1 MNSRTL
7 IAAAVASACAWPLA
21 AVARDTHSTHVS
33 SASPA
38 FSFSPIVTPHS
49 VDESAPWLTA
59 EETRARHTRG
69 ASYVS
74 LPNPQSPWS
83 PNESGAVNYAEEMR
97 DRAQHVAAVE
107 QTRVAVIRE
116 NERIAR
122 VERERLAQIEAER
135 LEAERLAAAAANP
148 APESATVIATAP
160 IGSPLTRR
168 MARRFCSRRTAAAL
182 SISGSRPATAASAA

>member
-69 ASYVS
+69 AGYVS

-97 DRAQHVAAVE
+97 DRAQ
-107 QTRVAVIRE
+107 RVATVGR
-116 NERIAR
+116 RASPTFAR
-122 VERERLAQIEAER
+122 T
-135 LEAERLAAAAANP
+135 
-148 APESATVIATAP
+148 SALPV
-160 IGSPLTRR
+160 S
-168 MARRFCSRRTAAAL
+168 S
-182 SISGSRPATAASAA
+182 ASAWRRSKPSASKPSVLQPPLPILHLSRQR